1 MLEIVISIVVSLIA
15 SFIWWILGQLYSFD
29 TRKKINN
36 QLILLRNDNFSYQKF
51 LEQRDYDLSLQ
62 QCQRMLDEVGEIF
75 SLIKPL
81 TYSIRKRKLINTI
94 LNSLHYQLSRFQRYY
109 IGYENETEKERCCE
123 RASRH
128 LYVVGFEA
136 STDCNYPDYHQF
148 QSATAVE
155 IELLSDLN
163 QLHSS
168 CRKILSTSRCFN
180 GDPENI
186 ETRKKY
192 FKDALCVEAFK
203 DSFSGVVAVQF
214 LPSRDVFTSK
224 KFESLINSIKETTK
238 KGGAT

>member
-62 QCQRMLDEVGEIF
+62 QSQRMLDEVGKIF

-81 TYSIRKRKLINTI
+81 TYSVRKRKLINTI
-94 LNSLHYQLSRFQRYY
+94 LNSLYYQLSYFQRYY
-109 IGYENETEKERCCE
+109 IGYENETEKQECCE
-123 RASRH
+123 KAYRD
-128 LYVVGFEA
+128 LYCVGGDPN
-136 STDCNYPDYHQF
+136 TDGRYPDCNHF
-148 QSATAVE
+148 QSSTRVE

-163 QLHSS
+163 QLHYS

-203 DSFSGVVAVQF
+203 DSFSGVVAVKF
-214 LPSRDVFTSK
+214 LPSRDVFTRK

-238 KGGAT
+238 KGGAK